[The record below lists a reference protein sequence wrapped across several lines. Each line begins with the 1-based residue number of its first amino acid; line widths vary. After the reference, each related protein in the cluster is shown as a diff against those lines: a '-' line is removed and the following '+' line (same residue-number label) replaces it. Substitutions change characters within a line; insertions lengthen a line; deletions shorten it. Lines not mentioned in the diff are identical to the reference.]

1 MWKIVFILNLDSFCS
16 NSIII
21 YIRWRSLATCDLT
34 HDCITFDE
42 ETENR
47 LPKSS
52 LVSGQQRCQCW
63 SLQWPYTHRLDCSLT
78 LTSWN
83 SSLTSIVQNSLEMW
97 SSHRQLSMANSMLM
111 TSLARL
117 AEDLLYIWKLWLCNN
132 DEFIWWSFGR
142 LLSKPPILLRILP
155 AIISGHTVCMFNRA
169 STD

>member
-1 MWKIVFILNLDSFCS
+1 MLKIVFILNLDCFCS

-21 YIRWRSLATCDLT
+21 FDDARLLPVTWHTIVSLLMQKQR
-34 HDCITFDE
+34 
-42 ETENR
+42 TE

-83 SSLTSIVQNSLEMW
+83 SSLTSIVQNSLETW
-97 SSHRQLSMANSMLM
+97 SPHRQLSMANSMLT

-117 AEDLLYIWKLWLCNN
+117 AEDLLYIWKLWLYNN
-132 DEFIWWSFGR
+132 DEFIWWRFGR